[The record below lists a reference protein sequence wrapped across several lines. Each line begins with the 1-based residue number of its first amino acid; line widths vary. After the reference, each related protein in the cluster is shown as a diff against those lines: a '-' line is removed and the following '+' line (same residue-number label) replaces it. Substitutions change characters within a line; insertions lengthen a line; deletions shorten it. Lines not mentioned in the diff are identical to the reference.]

1 MTNAGAAD
9 IQTVTPLLEEFR
21 YPKAS
26 RINRKNDT
34 DPVIGS
40 LEAAALRQ
48 FGLLRLMAYGIEP
61 GDATRLLEA
70 VADGAPWEESALEL
84 EVQLYRRQEETAL
97 SQGLSPAAEQEYLTR
112 RSALLRISQAMEVL
126 NTETRRRTY
135 LEAAALFSRAKAMDK
150 RYRSRTIESSEGT
163 LHAWEIWPT
172 EEIPRGVVLV
182 LGGVDGWSMD
192 WDGLGQQIA
201 HEGYIAVVLDG
212 PGQGESR
219 YTHETYL
226 GPTWIRAY
234 RSVIDYMNS
243 LADGL
248 PLFAVGNSMAAGMVL
263 QIQSVYGAFSGVC
276 SNGPVKDM
284 SQLFSSKTYGRKLAS
299 FCGKSVSLE
308 SARDIFGTID
318 LTPDRVKQATPVL
331 LLQGDEDPMVPVSDG
346 RTVLAWTQSAVP
358 SFALFERGE
367 HVINRFPADKHLLI
381 RSWLTHL
388 TQRQPSRVDT
398 PKLTSINDL
407 TKETQP

>member
-1 MTNAGAAD
+1 
-9 IQTVTPLLEEFR
+9 
-21 YPKAS
+21 
-26 RINRKNDT
+26 
-34 DPVIGS
+34 
-40 LEAAALRQ
+40 
-48 FGLLRLMAYGIEP
+48 
-61 GDATRLLEA
+61 
-70 VADGAPWEESALEL
+70 
-84 EVQLYRRQEETAL
+84 RQEETAL

-112 RSALLRISQAMEVL
+112 RSAPLRISQAMEVL

-284 SQLFSSKTYGRKLAS
+284 SQLFSSKTYARKLAA
-299 FCGKSVSLE
+299 FRGKSVSLD
-308 SARDIFGTID
+308 SARDIFGAID